1 MQTSS
6 SPSIKFKFIV
16 WIMKGDKKYFYGLM
30 FSIAQ
35 ILMLLLVHL
44 EDNLHVT
51 IPLRQIS
58 AYLYVAVA
66 SHILTYSDCE
76 RWIKL
81 AQNQWFFKKL

>member
-1 MQTSS
+1 M
-6 SPSIKFKFIV
+6 
-16 WIMKGDKKYFYGLM
+16 DL
-30 FSIAQ
+30 FSIGQ

-51 IPLRQIS
+51 IPLCQIFS

-66 SHILTYSDCE
+66 SHILAYSDCE

-81 AQNQWFFKKL
+81 EQNQ